1 MQLNDTREELSSDR
15 VDDPQCEDA
24 HGEGSGGD
32 KARAGATTATASQ
45 QQQQQQL
52 QLVAAAASGGGG
64 GGAAAAA
71 GARRGRGK
79 GKGGPQNGLF
89 QYRGVRQR
97 SWGRWVAE
105 IREPRR
111 RARIWLGT
119 FATAVDAAH
128 AYDCAAWRL
137 YGPRARLNL
146 AYPISSQ
153 PSDSPPLESC
163 IQTSQASTSNSSSC
177 SLKPLLPAIAPR
189 PNLAHVQSQCQPP
202 PAAAPMPHHLL
213 DFRHVEA
220 LVPAAIPMPAASLRD
235 AAGWHLYSRSS
246 EKSLI
251 GENFADDK
259 SKVRLLLGAP
269 APLNSK
275 GRTQFQSPNLYDCC
289 RGVPDCCSSIARDE
303 NFRIHGRESEIDV
316 PGLSES
322 TAVVGLAAQL
332 MTANSTHGL
341 SDACSLIERVEAAM
355 QIQDLHHEALRSQ
368 KLHLD
373 AVQSRERELQR
384 NSSAPGSLEFRP
396 IKAEPQE
403 RAATDYSHLQQAPL
417 DAVVPPLVCSSDQ
430 FRWPDTVQPT
440 AASREADAS
449 IAACKE
455 WWHPIARQILNSC
468 SPEFESA
475 DEYTVPSTATAVQA
489 QQHPSLLWNSPEHS
503 LSSSPSVTSPMPP
516 TMIWNSSEQS
526 LTSPPS
532 VTSSS
537 HPILADGQWE
547 YLPASGSMS
556 NNTLNCCHSDACN
569 CSCSFMDYDS
579 FMHIMQ

>member
-15 VDDPQCEDA
+15 VDDPQYEEA

-32 KARAGATTATASQ
+32 KARAGATATAS
-45 QQQQQQL
+45 QQQL
-52 QLVAAAASGGGG
+52 QLVAAAAGG
-64 GGAAAAA
+64 AAA

-153 PSDSPPLESC
+153 PSESPPLESC
-163 IQTSQASTSNSSSC
+163 IQTSQASTSNSSNC

-189 PNLAHVQSQCQPP
+189 PNLAHIQSQCQPP
-202 PAAAPMPHHLL
+202 PPAPPHQIM

-220 LVPAAIPMPAASLRD
+220 LVPAAIPMPSANLRD
-235 AAGWHLYSRSS
+235 GAGWQLYNRST

-269 APLNSK
+269 APNSK
-275 GRTQFQSPNLYDCC
+275 GRTQFQSLNSQESRVLYDCC
-289 RGVPDCCSSIARDE
+289 RGVPDCCSSIVREE
-303 NFRIHGRESEIDV
+303 NFRIHGREIEIDV
-316 PGLSES
+316 PGLTES
-322 TAVVGLAAQL
+322 TTISLATQL
-332 MTANSTHGL
+332 MTTNSNHGL

-368 KLHLD
+368 KLHLE
-373 AVQSRERELQR
+373 AVQSRELQQ

-403 RAATDYSHLQQAPL
+403 RATNYPPLQAQAPL
-417 DAVVPPLVCSSDQ
+417 DTVVPPLVCSNDQ
-430 FRWPDTVQPT
+430 FRWPETIQHT
-440 AASREADAS
+440 NTSREADGS

-455 WWHPIARQILNSC
+455 WWHPIARQILNS
-468 SPEFESA
+468 SGPEFESA
-475 DEYTVPSTATAVQA
+475 DEYSLPSTAVQA
-489 QQHPSLLWNSPEHS
+489 HPSLIWNSPEHS

-547 YLPASGSMS
+547 YLPTSGSMS
-556 NNTLNCCHSDACN
+556 NTLSCCHSDACN
-569 CSCSFMDYDS
+569 CNCNFMDYDS